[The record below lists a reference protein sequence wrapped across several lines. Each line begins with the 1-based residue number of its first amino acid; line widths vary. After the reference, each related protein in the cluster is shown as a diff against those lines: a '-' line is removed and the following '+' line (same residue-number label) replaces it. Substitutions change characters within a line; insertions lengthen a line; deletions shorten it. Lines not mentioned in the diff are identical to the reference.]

1 MPHSELMIQGLIEMD
16 WVASH
21 STFFKKLSSMCDLIL
36 TDLHGSVTS
45 FQCMM
50 GLKQSVSVDRK

>member
-1 MPHSELMIQGLIEMD
+1 MD

-36 TDLHGSVTS
+36 TDLRGSVTS
-45 FQCMM
+45 FQCVM
-50 GLKQSVSVDRK
+50 GLKQSVYVDRK